1 MPRKKAVVVDETRN
15 IALAL
20 KELCEEKGLPRSV
33 VVEAMGEALKKAY
46 FKYSDDYP
54 DTVIKVDVD
63 LDTGNITM
71 AKIKN
76 VVAEIEDDVFETDPE
91 EAYEETGIHYNV
103 GDVVETP
110 IDITNF
116 RRAAA
121 MQAKSVF
128 KQKLR
133 EAEKQLVIDQYAD
146 KVGDVLAGVV
156 DAVESKHCIVK
167 IGGHTNAYL
176 NKSKM
181 LPNETLKMGSFVKVY
196 VEEVDKSATGAPII
210 VSRTNPRFV
219 TRLMEQEISEITE
232 GLVEI
237 KHVSRQ
243 PGSRSKVSVF
253 SKDANIDPSG
263 ACIGPHGQRIA
274 RVLVQLGNEK
284 IDVVNYNENPLLYVA
299 DALKPANVVGIQLLD
314 EENKACRAIVNDDQ
328 YSLAIGKEAQNVNLA
343 VRLTG
348 WKIDIKSVSDA
359 EARGYTYQLVEDLKF
374 MEQAKKARPSVVSK
388 PEVKDTTPIVEE
400 KPVVEEEVQVQ
411 VEVKSVEEKV
421 ETPVVE
427 EKPVEVKPIEKE
439 EKVVVKPTRSK
450 TPNMFSELEA
460 ALNASST
467 STEEAKPTKKK
478 WKKATEEE
486 EEKVEYVKKATPS
499 NVLPVYTEEELRALA
514 EEEEAEEAGR
524 YDDDIDYDEFDEYYD
539 EEF

>member
-1 MPRKKAVVVDETRN
+1 MPRKKVEVVDETRN

-20 KELCEEKGLPRSV
+20 KQLCEEKGLPRSV
-33 VVEAMGEALKKAY
+33 VVDAMGEALKKAY

-63 LDTGNITM
+63 LETGNITM

-110 IDITNF
+110 IDISNF

-146 KVGDVLAGVV
+146 KVGDVLSGVV

-176 NKSKM
+176 NKNKM
-181 LPNETLKMGSFVKVY
+181 LPNEQLKVGSFVKVY

-219 TRLMEQEISEITE
+219 TRLMEQEISEVSE

-243 PGSRSKVSVF
+243 PGSRSKVSVV
-253 SKDANIDPSG
+253 SKDINVDPSG

-299 DALKPANVVGIQLLD
+299 DALKPANVVGVQLLD
-314 EENKACRAIVNDDQ
+314 EENKACRAIVADDQ

-359 EARGYTYQLVEDLKF
+359 EINGYKYQSVEDLKF
-374 MEQAKKARPSVVSK
+374 MEQAKKARATVTV
-388 PEVKDTTPIVEE
+388 
-400 KPVVEEEVQVQ
+400 KPVVETKVEEEVKPVVVETKVEEVKPVVAETKVEEVKPTV
-411 VEVKSVEEKV
+411 VEVKE
-421 ETPVVE
+421 
-427 EKPVEVKPIEKE
+427 EKE
-439 EKVVVKPTRSK
+439 EKVVVKPTKSK

-460 ALNASST
+460 ALNAST
-467 STEEAKPTKKK
+467 SAQEDYKPKKK
-478 WKKATEEE
+478 TWKKATDEDE
-486 EEKVEYVKKATPS
+486 EEKVEITKKATPS

-514 EEEEAEEAGR
+514 EEEEAEEAGK
-524 YDDDIDYDEFDEYYD
+524 YDDEIDYDEFDEYYD

>member
-1 MPRKKAVVVDETRN
+1 MPRKKVEVVDETRN

-20 KELCEEKGLPRSV
+20 KQLCEEKGLPRSV
-33 VVEAMGEALKKAY
+33 VVDAMGEALKKAY

-63 LDTGNITM
+63 LETGNITM

-110 IDITNF
+110 IDISKF

-146 KVGDVLAGVV
+146 KVGDVLSGVV

-176 NKSKM
+176 NKNKM
-181 LPNETLKMGSFVKVY
+181 LPNEQLKVGSFVKVY

-219 TRLMEQEISEITE
+219 TRLMEQEISEVSE

-243 PGSRSKVSVF
+243 PGSRSKVSVV
-253 SKDANIDPSG
+253 SKDINVDPSG

-299 DALKPANVVGIQLLD
+299 DALKPANVVGVQLLD
-314 EENKACRAIVNDDQ
+314 EENKACRAIVADDQ

-359 EARGYTYQLVEDLKF
+359 EINGYKYQSVEDLKF
-374 MEQAKKARPSVVSK
+374 MEQAKKARATVTV
-388 PEVKDTTPIVEE
+388 
-400 KPVVEEEVQVQ
+400 KPVVETKVEEEVKPVVVETKVEEVKPVVAETKVEEVKPTV
-411 VEVKSVEEKV
+411 VEVKE
-421 ETPVVE
+421 
-427 EKPVEVKPIEKE
+427 EKE
-439 EKVVVKPTRSK
+439 EKVVVKPTKSK

-460 ALNASST
+460 ALNAST
-467 STEEAKPTKKK
+467 SAQEDYKPKKK
-478 WKKATEEE
+478 TWKKATDEDEEE
-486 EEKVEYVKKATPS
+486 EEKVEITKKATPS

-514 EEEEAEEAGR
+514 EEEEAEEAGK
-524 YDDDIDYDEFDEYYD
+524 YDDEIDYDEFDEYYD